1 MKNKDKDISNIAETL
16 AFLYPR
22 ARMYTIRI
30 NNKKEDQEK
39 GINEID
45 KMMKKVLKSIDNLCK
60 KVNK

>member
-1 MKNKDKDISNIAETL
+1 MVNRDKDISNITETL
-16 AFLYPR
+16 IFLYPR
-22 ARMYTIRI
+22 ARMYTVRI
-30 NNKKEDQEK
+30 HDKKEDQEK